1 MKELSIIIPVY
12 NAESTIVEC
21 LDSIYNQQ
29 IEEDVFEVICVDDC
43 SKDNSV
49 NIMSEYAQRHT
60 NLTILR
66 HNINKRQG
74 GGRNTGVKYAKGR
87 YIWFVDSDD
96 FLEQRCVSRILQVLQ
111 TYPLL
116 DILALNYVSHE
127 RGEYNVKMLVTGL
140 ESNKIMSGL
149 DFVKTQENP
158 WGTWAPWLFIFQKS
172 FLLNDYF
179 HIVEDTTAEDLD
191 FIIKCTI
198 RANYIMYVPIIGIHY
213 ILSDNQTTK
222 ISADTRKV
230 GDRLA
235 QSIRVKL
242 VGDDVLDIDRE
253 CAILIY
259 KKAISFY
266 RDAII
271 RYIWMLSHKD
281 RVRLLKANQP
291 DFPLKVGFLMS
302 IALHFPVLFS
312 LTLSLCYPILPLI
325 KSVYIWNKKR
335 KGNK

>member
-12 NAESTIVEC
+12 NAENTIGEC
-21 LDSIYNQQ
+21 LDSIFNQQ
-29 IEEDVFEVICVDDC
+29 IEEEVFEVICVDDC
-43 SKDNSV
+43 SKDESV
-49 NIMSEYAQRHT
+49 NIMSKYAQKYA

-66 HNINKRQG
+66 HSVNKRQG
-74 GGRNTGVKYAKGR
+74 GGDTGVKYAKGR

-96 FLEQRCVSRILQVLQ
+96 FLEPRCVSRILQVLQ

-116 DILALNYVSHE
+116 DILALNCVSHR
-127 RGEYNVKMLVTGL
+127 RGEYNVKMLVAGL
-140 ESNKIMSGL
+140 DPNKVMSGL
-149 DFVKTQENP
+149 DFVKTQKEP
-158 WGTWAPWLFIFQKS
+158 WGTWAPWLFVFKRN
-172 FLLNDYF
+172 FLLDDYL
-179 HIVEDTTAEDLD
+179 HIVENTTAEDLD

-222 ISADTRKV
+222 ISADVQKV

-242 VGDDVLDIDRE
+242 VGDDVFDIDRE

-259 KKAISFY
+259 KKAILFY
-266 RDAII
+266 RDAIV
-271 RYIWMLSHKD
+271 RYMWRLSHKD

-291 DFPLKVGFLMS
+291 DFPLKVGILMS
-302 IALHFPVLFS
+302 VALHFPFLFS
-312 LTLSLCYPILPLI
+312 LSLSLCSPLLPFT

-335 KGNK
+335 KK